1 MARIETINTSIKL
14 VERRESDGLW
24 VVRWDLKPKL
34 DSEGNETGLFWYEEE
49 AYNWI
54 PTIEDIQRTIIEW
67 FNKQTDGI
75 IQHGFTWK
83 GIQVLLS
90 DENKFNYK
98 AIRDETRDR
107 EEDIKKW
114 DVEHP
119 EWAGKDVIY
128 QEGKD
133 EYGNSVQFPIPT
145 HRPRTLLPITLK
157 LGESNAPENF
167 YVFETLE
174 ELKEFFSSGVEHLL
188 SAYGAGW
195 YKIATFDWMPY
206 AQALEELK

>member
-1 MARIETINTSIKL
+1 MRIETTETSIKL

-24 VVRWDLKPKL
+24 VVRWDFKPKL
-34 DSEGNETGLFWYEEE
+34 NTDGAESGIYWFEEE

-54 PTIEDIQRTIIEW
+54 PTIEDIQRTIVEW
-67 FNKQTDGI
+67 FNKQTDGV

-98 AIRDETRDR
+98 ALRDEARDR

-114 DVEHP
+114 DEEHP
-119 EWAGKDVIY
+119 ELAGQSVIY
-128 QEGKD
+128 HEGKD
-133 EYGNSVQFPIPT
+133 DEGNTIQIPIPT
-145 HRPRTLLPITLK
+145 GRPHSLLPITLK

-167 YVFETLE
+167 YVFTTLE
-174 ELKEFFSSGVEHLL
+174 ELKQFFSAGVEHLVG
-188 SAYGAGW
+188 AYGAGW
-195 YKIATFDWMPY
+195 YKIAAFDWMPY
-206 AQALEELK
+206 VQALQEL

>member
-1 MARIETINTSIKL
+1 MRIETTETSIKL
-14 VERRESDGLW
+14 VEKRESDGLW
-24 VVRWDLKPKL
+24 VVRWDFKPKL
-34 DSEGNETGLFWYEEE
+34 DENGNATGIYWYEEE

-54 PTIEDIQRTIIEW
+54 PSIEDIQRTIVEW
-67 FNKQTDGI
+67 HNKQTDGI

-98 AIRDETRDR
+98 ALRDEARDR

-114 DVEHP
+114 DEEHP
-119 EWAGKDVIY
+119 ELTGQNVIY
-128 QEGKD
+128 HEGVD
-133 EYGNSVQFPIPT
+133 EDGNPIQIPIPT
-145 HRPRTLLPITLK
+145 GRPQSLLPITLK

-167 YVFETLE
+167 YVFTTLA
-174 ELKEFFSSGVEHLL
+174 ELKEFFSAGVEHLVA
-188 SAYGAGW
+188 AYGAGW

-206 AQALEELK
+206 VQALQELP